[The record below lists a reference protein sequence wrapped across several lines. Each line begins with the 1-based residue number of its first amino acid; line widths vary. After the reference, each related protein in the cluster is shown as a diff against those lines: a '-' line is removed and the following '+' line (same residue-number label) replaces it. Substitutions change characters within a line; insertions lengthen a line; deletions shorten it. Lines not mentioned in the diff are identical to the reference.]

1 MRQLVWTSLL
11 NKAKSNSYPED
22 ETVKSVDIWN
32 ERDMPY
38 PGRSHGHGEMKFEPW
53 SKTVR
58 HEKSAEAIVLVDLV
72 RQGRAEHEEV
82 DENERNKE

>member
-1 MRQLVWTSLL
+1 
-11 NKAKSNSYPED
+11 
-22 ETVKSVDIWN
+22 
-32 ERDMPY
+32 
-38 PGRSHGHGEMKFEPW
+38 MKFEPW